1 MKTNNLNLRSSR
13 MRGLAKMANDV
24 GSNIQSLSVSSN
36 VLSPY
41 SNDII
46 IWTNI
51 SITHTMVNGN
61 SRIFI
66 RTIIDFS
73 PSLNYTSYSV
83 SDVFQL
89 NEPINIYNRFFYI
102 PYVDEDEKKIST
114 IIGTSTLSLSL
125 IHDDWIA
132 QDKNVNKILFYQSTP
147 PYILSNTFKYVI
159 VAIKE
164 NNSDKLNKYFFIE
177 TNPNGNVRII
187 M

>member
-36 VLSPY
+36 ALSPY

-51 SITHTMVNGN
+51 SITHTMVNNGN

-66 RTIIDFS
+66 RTTIDFS

-83 SDVFQL
+83 SDVFQRY
-89 NEPINIYNRFFYI
+89 EPIDIFRFFYI
-102 PYVDEDEKKIST
+102 PYLDEDEKNIST
-114 IIGTSTLSLSL
+114 SSLTLSL
-125 IHDDWIA
+125 IHDDWIP
-132 QDKNVNKILFYQSTP
+132 QVKNVNKILFYQSAP
-147 PYILSNTFKYVI
+147 PYIISNTFKYVI

-177 TNPNGNVRII
+177 TDPNGNVRII

>member
-1 MKTNNLNLRSSR
+1 

-24 GSNIQSLSVSSN
+24 GSNIQSLSVYSN

-46 IWTNI
+46 PWTNI
-51 SITHTMVNGN
+51 SIKHTTVNNGD

-89 NEPINIYNRFFYI
+89 FEPIYINIYNRFLYT

-114 IIGTSTLSLSL
+114 IGRTLSL
-125 IHDDWIA
+125 IHNDWRV
-132 QDKNVNKILFYQSTP
+132 QEKNDNNILFYQSAP

>member
-36 VLSPY
+36 ALSPY

-51 SITHTMVNGN
+51 SITHTMVNNGN

-66 RTIIDFS
+66 RTTIDFS

-83 SDVFQL
+83 SDVFQRY
-89 NEPINIYNRFFYI
+89 EPIDIFRFFYI
-102 PYVDEDEKKIST
+102 PYLDEDEKNIST
-114 IIGTSTLSLSL
+114 KKHRRFHQNLFDDNYARKLESGVNILENFSNKKLQETKRVTLL
-125 IHDDWIA
+125 IKDHI
-132 QDKNVNKILFYQSTP
+132 
-147 PYILSNTFKYVI
+147 
-159 VAIKE
+159 
-164 NNSDKLNKYFFIE
+164 
-177 TNPNGNVRII
+177 
-187 M
+187 